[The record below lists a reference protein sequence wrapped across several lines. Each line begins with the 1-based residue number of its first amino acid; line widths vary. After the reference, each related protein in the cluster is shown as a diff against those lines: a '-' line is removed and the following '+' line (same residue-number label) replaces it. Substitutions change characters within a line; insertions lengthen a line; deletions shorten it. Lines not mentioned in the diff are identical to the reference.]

1 MINTLKDIWT
11 VFSIEVRR
19 VFGDRM
25 VLLIF
30 FLAPILY
37 PFIFCYIYHNENV
50 ENMAVA
56 VVDEAQCEESKRF

>member
-19 VFGDRM
+19 VFSDRM

-37 PFIFCYIYHNENV
+37 PFIFCFLYHTERGSSYCFQNGRR
-50 ENMAVA
+50 
-56 VVDEAQCEESKRF
+56 RFF